1 MRFRGIVPFQWGG
14 RWHAAY
20 TVVVFVMLAS
30 LDNAAFA
37 LYTGL
42 LRVMA
47 ADFGVSEGRMGLV
60 TGTLILVTA
69 ITAVGWGY
77 WGDRSSRK
85 RLLFWGTILWASGL
99 AMAAQ
104 AESFGALFSWSAFL
118 AIGLGSIASVGFS
131 VISDFVSP
139 LRRGLAMSFWGLSQ
153 GAGGIIGLVVGG
165 LLGGEN
171 WRTPFLAIAAA
182 GGVLALVYLTTY
194 DAERGRA
201 EPELAEVF
209 AAGSTYDYR
218 IDTSDIPN
226 LLKNETNRW
235 LIIQGFFAQIAY
247 GSLIWVPLLYQGKVL
262 AEGYDLETAVAV
274 GAIFGAVFQLGGIT
288 SIAAGHIGDRMQRRN
303 GRARTLISAVGILG
317 AIPFFIAFFFVPLTG
332 LDIPIDEG
340 TGSLVLATLGSMF
353 TNGYA
358 ASAFVLSLFAVT
370 FTGADSPNWFA
381 MISDVNL
388 PEHRGTIFG
397 LGNLSNGVGRSIG
410 NGFTGFAANVL
421 ARTYAEPLNFAIGLA
436 IFQIFFLPTG
446 YCYWRA
452 SKTCESDIEKI
463 QTQLGER
470 GALGDRIGI
479 AE

>member
-1 MRFRGIVPFQWGG
+1 MQRRESGRWWGG
-14 RWHAAY
+14 GAHTKY
-20 TVVVFVMLAS
+20 TIVVFVLLAS

-37 LYTGL
+37 LYAGL
-42 LRVMA
+42 VKVISIDL
-47 ADFGVSEGRMGLV
+47 GVSEGRIGLI

-85 RLLFWGTILWASGL
+85 RLLFWGTIIWASGL
-99 AMAAQ
+99 AMAGQ
-104 AESFGALFSWSAFL
+104 SESFGALFAWSAFL

-139 LRRGLAMSFWGLSQ
+139 KRRGLAMSFWGLSQ

-171 WRTPFLAIAAA
+171 WRTPFFAIAAA

-201 EPELAEVF
+201 EPELAEAF
-209 AAGSTYDYR
+209 AAGNGYEYQ
-218 IDTSDIPN
+218 IEASDVPI
-226 LLKNETNRW
+226 LLTKQTNRW

-288 SIAAGHIGDRMQRRN
+288 SIAAGHIGDRMQERN
-303 GRARTLISAVGILG
+303 GRARALISAVGILG

-332 LDIPIDEG
+332 LDIPVDEG
-340 TGSLVLATLGSMF
+340 RGSLVLATLGSIF

-358 ASAFVLSLFAVT
+358 ATAFVLSLVAVT
-370 FTGADSPNWFA
+370 LTGADSPNWFA

-397 LGNLSNGVGRSIG
+397 IGNLSNGVGRSIG
-410 NGFTGFAANVL
+410 NGLTGFAANVL
-421 ARTYAEPLNFAIGLA
+421 ARTYAEPLNFAVGLA

-452 SKTCESDIEKI
+452 SKTCESDSAAVRA
-463 QTQLGER
+463 QLGER
-470 GALGDRIGI
+470 GRMAIE

>member
-85 RLLFWGTILWASGL
+85 RLLFWGTIVWASGL
-99 AMAAQ
+99 AMAGQ
-104 AESFGALFSWSAFL
+104 AESFGALFAWSAFL

-171 WRTPFLAIAAA
+171 WRTPFFAIAAA

-201 EPELAEVF
+201 EPELVEVF
-209 AAGSTYDYR
+209 AAGRTYDYR
-218 IDTSDIPN
+218 IDASDIPN
-226 LLKNETNRW
+226 LLRNETNRW

-288 SIAAGHIGDRMQRRN
+288 SIAAGHIGDRMQQRN
-303 GRARTLISAVGILG
+303 GRARALISAVGILG
-317 AIPFFIAFFFVPLTG
+317 AVPFFIAFFFVPLTG
-332 LDIPIDEG
+332 LDIPLDEG

-358 ASAFVLSLFAVT
+358 ASAFVLSLLAVT

-452 SKTCESDIEKI
+452 SKTCESDIKKV

-470 GALGDRIGI
+470 GRLVTGS
-479 AE
+479 E